1 MTSRGQAL
9 FALAVL
15 FAINFLNF
23 FDRMIGGALHEPV
36 RKAFDL
42 SDKQMGAVTMGFT
55 LLYAFVGVPLGWWSD
70 FGRRTRILSGGVFFW
85 SLLTAA
91 SGLAWNFFSL
101 FTIRLGV
108 GVGEATCAPAANSLI
123 GDLFPPAARAR
134 ALSLFM
140 LGLPIGNSLAYPVSG
155 LLTQYYGTWRA
166 AFFVAGIPGVACAL
180 LVLAIREPLRG
191 GTETH
196 AIGSRKREGSPF
208 WLVLSIPTMWW
219 IIISG
224 ALQNFNM
231 YAIGQFLSAYVS
243 RYHGWELVPASYV
256 AMAVYGLSGIPGLLL
271 GGILGDIAL
280 HRRSNGRLLVGTA
293 AVALAAPL
301 AYFALKSPSGQ
312 VLSFGLLMGTSVGLM
327 YVYYSTVYASI
338 QDVIEPSLRGTAVAL
353 YFFAMY
359 TLGGSLGPFLTGAAS
374 DYFRAAAIAGGASEI
389 EAAATGLHNAMFIIP
404 TLTAIL
410 AVVLWAASRTVSK
423 DAAKLQAWMKSVVA
437 EGPV

>member
-1 MTSRGQAL
+1 MGSNRQAL

-23 FDRMIGGALHEPV
+23 YDRMIGGALHEPV
-36 RKAFDL
+36 KKAFDL

-55 LLYAFVGVPLGWWSD
+55 LLYAFIGVPLGWWAD
-70 FGRRTRILSGGVFFW
+70 IGRRTRILSIGVFFW

-91 SGLAWNFFSL
+91 SGLAWNFASL
-101 FTIRLGV
+101 FGIRLGV

-134 ALSLFM
+134 ALSVFM
-140 LGLPIGNSLAYPVSG
+140 LGLPIGNSLAYPISG
-155 LLTQYYGTWRA
+155 LLTHHFSWRA
-166 AFFVAGIPGVACAL
+166 AFYVALIPGVLCSL
-180 LVLAIREPLRG
+180 LVLAIPEPARG
-191 GTETH
+191 GTEHH

-208 WLVLSIPTMWW
+208 LLVLSIPTMWW

-231 YAIGQFLSAYVS
+231 YAIGQFMSAFVQ

-271 GGILGDIAL
+271 GGMLGDIAL

-293 AVALAAPL
+293 AIAISAPL
-301 AYFALKSPSGQ
+301 AYFALSSPSGQ
-312 VLSFGLLMGTSVGLM
+312 VLPFGLMMGVSVGLM
-327 YVYYSTVYASI
+327 YVYYSTVYSSI
-338 QDVIEPSLRGTAVAL
+338 QDVIEPSLRGTALAL

-359 TLGGSLGPFLTGAAS
+359 TLGGSLGPFLTGTAS
-374 DYFRAAAIAGGASEI
+374 DYFREAAIAKGMSPEQ
-389 EAAATGLHNAMFIIP
+389 AAATGLHNAMYIIP
-404 TLTAIL
+404 ALTAAL
-410 AVVLWAASRTVSK
+410 AVVLFAASRTVGK
-423 DAAKLQAWMKSVVA
+423 DAAKLQAWMKTVSPVA
-437 EGPV
+437 K

>member
-1 MTSRGQAL
+1 MQSRNRAL

-36 RKAFDL
+36 KEAFDL

-70 FGRRTRILSGGVFFW
+70 FGKRTRILSIGVFFW

-91 SGLAWNFFSL
+91 SGLAWSFVSL

-134 ALSLFM
+134 ALSMFM
-140 LGLPIGNSLAYPVSG
+140 LGLPIGNAFAYPISG
-155 LLTQYYGTWRA
+155 FLAQNYGWRV
-166 AFFVAGIPGVACAL
+166 AFFVAGVPGVLCAL
-180 LVLAIREPLRG
+180 LVLAIPEPKRG
-191 GTETH
+191 GTEHH
-196 AIGSRKREGSPF
+196 AIGTLKREGNPF
-208 WLVLSIPTMWW
+208 LLVLSIPTMLW

-231 YAIGQFLSAYVS
+231 YAIGQFMSAYVI

-256 AMAVYGLSGIPGLLL
+256 AACAYGLSGIPGLLL
-271 GGILGDIAL
+271 GGFLGDIAL
-280 HRRSNGRLLVGTA
+280 HRRSNGRLIVGATA
-293 AVALAAPL
+293 LTISAPL
-301 AYFALKSPSGQ
+301 AYLALNCASGQ
-312 VLSFGLLMGTSVGLM
+312 VLGFGLLMGLSVGLM
-327 YVYYSTVYASI
+327 YVYYSTVYSSI
-338 QDVIEPSLRGTAVAL
+338 QDVIEPSLRGTAMAL

-359 TLGGSLGPFLTGAAS
+359 TLGGSLGPIMTGTLSDHYRQAALDS
-374 DYFRAAAIAGGASEI
+374 GASPA
-389 EAAATGLHNAMFIIP
+389 EAAASGLHNAMYIIP
-404 TLTAIL
+404 ILTGALAI
-410 AVVLWAASRTVSK
+410 VLWAASRTVAK
-423 DAAKLQAWMKSVVA
+423 DAAKLQAWMKSAVA
-437 EGPV
+437 EART